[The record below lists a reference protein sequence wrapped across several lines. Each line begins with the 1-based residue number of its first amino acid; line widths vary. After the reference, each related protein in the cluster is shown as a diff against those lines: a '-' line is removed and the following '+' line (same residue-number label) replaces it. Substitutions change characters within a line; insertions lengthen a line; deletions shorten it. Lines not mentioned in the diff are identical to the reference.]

1 MNEHQI
7 QIIAEVKK
15 IVTDIFDKKVN
26 PLFIFHNLEH
36 TRQVVD
42 AVEVIGR
49 HYQLNSNNQ
58 LILLVSAWFH
68 DTGFSA
74 GQAEGHEKE
83 SIKLATDFLQH
94 HYADQEFIFQVTSCI
109 QSTQMPPAP
118 ANLSEQIICDADLF
132 HLGTDKFS
140 EMTELLRQELQVYYN
155 KEFSKEKWRQWN
167 IEFLVSHK
175 YFTGYCQLHLEPVK
189 QKWIDQLRNGEQSF
203 KSGAI

>member
-7 QIIAEVKK
+7 QIIEEVKK

-42 AVEVIGR
+42 AVEVIGC

-83 SIKLATDFLQH
+83 SIKLATDF
-94 HYADQEFIFQVTSCI
+94 YSII
-109 QSTQMPPAP
+109 MRIR
-118 ANLSEQIICDADLF
+118 NLYS
-132 HLGTDKFS
+132 
-140 EMTELLRQELQVYYN
+140 R
-155 KEFSKEKWRQWN
+155 
-167 IEFLVSHK
+167 
-175 YFTGYCQLHLEPVK
+175 
-189 QKWIDQLRNGEQSF
+189 
-203 KSGAI
+203 